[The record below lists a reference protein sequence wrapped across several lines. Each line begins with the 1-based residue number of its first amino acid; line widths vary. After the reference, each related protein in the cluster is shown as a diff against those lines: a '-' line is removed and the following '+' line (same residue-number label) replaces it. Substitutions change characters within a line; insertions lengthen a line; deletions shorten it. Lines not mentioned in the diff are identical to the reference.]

1 MARTTIS
8 LHEAKVF
15 HLLKTNKDKWLSHGE
30 IADALKPISDR
41 TVRAHVLRLTR
52 DGIVEVAKLFPH
64 HKHRFVDKVGK
75 TNREYVTRLDQAVAL
90 FGLPA

>member
-1 MARTTIS
+1 MPVGTIWHRMARTTIS

-52 DGIVEVAKLFPH
+52 
-64 HKHRFVDKVGK
+64 
-75 TNREYVTRLDQAVAL
+75 LDQAVAL